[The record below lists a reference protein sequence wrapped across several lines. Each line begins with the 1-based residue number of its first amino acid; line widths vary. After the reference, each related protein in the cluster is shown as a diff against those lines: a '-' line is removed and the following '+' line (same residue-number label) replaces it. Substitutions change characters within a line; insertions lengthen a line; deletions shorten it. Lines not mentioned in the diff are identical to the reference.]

1 MSGDH
6 DKYHG
11 TAEVV
16 KDGGVYLTREEMAEL
31 ADAIDETLYLLSP
44 TDKDMQDKQGIY
56 RVFTAFYKFINQTAL
71 KIKKNHGVAP
81 KREWVGLTDDDRKQ
95 LADVIRFN
103 NIWYLEDMLRA
114 AEETLRERNSAV
126 KDGVLDRKELMKT
139 DRELVADLILEKS
152 GQIVGTLHQD
162 VRKDIS
168 FFNVKYDDGK
178 VYMVK
183 IIRTEGEWLELDT

>member
-81 KREWVGLTDDDRKQ
+81 KREWVGLTQEELQDLCVKSYHTDNAGETHFNRGYF
-95 LADVIRFN
+95 ADAIEAK
-103 NIWYLEDMLRA
+103 L
-114 AEETLRERNSAV
+114 
-126 KDGVLDRKELMKT
+126 KEKN
-139 DRELVADLILEKS
+139 R
-152 GQIVGTLHQD
+152 
-162 VRKDIS
+162 
-168 FFNVKYDDGK
+168 
-178 VYMVK
+178 
-183 IIRTEGEWLELDT
+183 